1 MSPDPFVYQT
11 IAQVSR
17 LASASA
23 NAEIEILRL
32 VSFQD
37 VRAPCDGAKFDR
49 HGT

>member
-1 MSPDPFVYQT
+1 MSPDPFVHQT

-23 NAEIEILRL
+23 NAEIQILCL

-37 VRAPCDGAKFDR
+37 VRAARDDVIFDR